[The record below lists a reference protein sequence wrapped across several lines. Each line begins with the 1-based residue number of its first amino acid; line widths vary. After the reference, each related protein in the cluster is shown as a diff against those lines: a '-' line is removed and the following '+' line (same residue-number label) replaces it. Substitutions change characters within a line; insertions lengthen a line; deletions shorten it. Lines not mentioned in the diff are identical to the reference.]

1 MEYGDLSYDAG
12 LLTMLGVK
20 TTCKDRWRQVLA
32 EARRIE
38 RKHLLTL
45 ETAISGNQTDQMRE
59 NRLQLVVPRSL
70 HGTYTAAQQQS
81 LLDVSG
87 FTAVIREREGRAGGA
102 RIK

>member
-1 MEYGDLSYDAG
+1 MPIWPFDAS

-45 ETAISGNQTDQMRE
+45 ETAISGHQTDEMRD
-59 NRLQLVVPRSL
+59 NHLQLVVPRGP
-70 HGTYTAAQQQS
+70 HGTFSASSSNGCSTWRASRNWCATA
-81 LLDVSG
+81 G
-87 FTAVIREREGRAGGA
+87 AGQGSP
-102 RIK
+102 KPYG